1 MPRVH
6 RKCSCRCWLPPW
18 SFVKKKK
25 KNKQKN
31 KTNKQTKQTNKQ
43 TQQTEQKQTIILKP
57 NALPWTGVYKKT
69 NGPDPFRMCTCVCS
83 CECAS
88 AHVCV
93 CPCVSIPNASVV
105 RKKLIIRYNDEQ
117 VCDASYYGP
126 ITSIGL
132 KLRQWRLEWN
142 RRKRKKKKKKKK
154 GITFHDYAS
163 DLLLSFFSIFF
174 FIFKIIIIIIIFFFF
189 LLVSVEKKKLYVC
202 VRVRERVYETDI

>member
-1 MPRVH
+1 MPCVPEGGSRRRFDAGPARVFATSRLETRPPVTGAAATATATAVAAAATTESIIGPVYRSFCQLRNECLEFIVNVAVAVDCH
-6 RKCSCRCWLPPW
+6 RDLSSKR
-18 SFVKKKK
+18 KK

-132 KLRQWRLEWN
+132 KLRQ
-142 RRKRKKKKKKKK
+142 
-154 GITFHDYAS
+154 
-163 DLLLSFFSIFF
+163 
-174 FIFKIIIIIIIFFFF
+174 
-189 LLVSVEKKKLYVC
+189 
-202 VRVRERVYETDI
+202 